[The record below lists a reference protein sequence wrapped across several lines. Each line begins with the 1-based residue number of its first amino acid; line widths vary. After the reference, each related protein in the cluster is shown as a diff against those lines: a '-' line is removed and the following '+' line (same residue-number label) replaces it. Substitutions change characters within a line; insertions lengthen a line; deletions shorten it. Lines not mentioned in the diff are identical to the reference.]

1 MIPIIIDPKMTTMAL
16 IGRGEVATRRLAL
29 LDEAGA
35 ADLAIF
41 SDLPEP
47 GFAAAAGGRLRRE
60 LPSSGELAAFQV
72 VWIADL
78 PLDLA
83 TPIAV
88 NARARGTLVNVED
101 VKPYCDFHNP
111 AAVRRGDLL
120 LTVSTN
126 GQSPGLAARIKRQLA
141 TMFGPEWADR
151 LSTVG
156 RKRNAWKAR
165 ARPIAELARLTDATI
180 ASKGWLSEPA
190 TGQSA
195 IGGRS

>member
-35 ADLAIF
+35 TDLAIF
-41 SDLPEP
+41 SDAPEP
-47 GFAAAAGGRLRRE
+47 GFASAAATGGRLRRE
-60 LPSSGELAAFQV
+60 LPSSEELAAFSI

-78 PLDLA
+78 PLDVA
-83 TPIAV
+83 EPIASA
-88 NARARGTLVNVED
+88 ARTRGTLVNVED

-111 AAVRRGDLL
+111 AVVRRGDLL

-126 GQSPGLAARIKRQLA
+126 GQSPGLAVRIKRQLA
-141 TMFGPEWADR
+141 AMFGPEWAHR

-156 RKRNAWKAR
+156 RKRDAWKGR
-165 ARPIAELARLTDATI
+165 ARPLDELARLTDATI
-180 ASKGWLSEPA
+180 DSKGWLQAAP
-190 TGQSA
+190 
-195 IGGRS
+195 GGRT